1 MTMNFNR
8 NGGSGTSDYSQLSNK
23 PQINGVTLN
32 GNKTSADL
40 GLMPEYEVDDTPTEL
55 SENLISSGAVWDKLQ
70 GSKVASSIGGTI
82 EIPDYGMTE
91 SIEMYF
97 KPSQDLH
104 GYSKPWAGGAGK
116 NLYVGSPSFDG
127 YTNISSWT
135 LQDEKYNGHD
145 VYKKSSEW
153 GGTSNHFSVEEGIYT
168 FSVMVKTGINT
179 NAFIYLIDPSDV
191 GKATVDVTSKQVST
205 STSWTKVQC
214 TFTVTSAGLIAP
226 RIELGSNNDIYISE
240 YQLEQGSTA
249 TSYEPYSNICPIVG
263 QSEATFSW
271 TDSQDIETARTMS
284 FGNTYYGG
292 VCHFDGTIYPDW
304 DYIASYNGE
313 TLTDEWLSDRDEYTA
328 GTTPTNGAEVVYKT
342 TPTQVRVTPPA
353 NLNLTDDYPI
363 EYNGYM
369 ANIVYQ
375 PKDTVLEEAKNY
387 TNQEIAKLVP
397 QVYSTSEEKV
407 GTWIDGTTIY
417 QKTIDCGAL
426 PNTTTKYVSTDI
438 EASKIV
444 KIEGIA
450 TAPQSGGGDK
460 AITIPMPFTGSG
472 GTYVGLYAH
481 ILANDKISIRVST
494 DADRSAY
501 NGYITIQY
509 TKLSN

>member
-55 SENLISSGAVWDKLQ
+55 SENLISSGAVWNKLQ
-70 GSKVASSIGGTI
+70 GSKQASSIGGTI
-82 EIPDYGMTE
+82 AIPDYGTTE
-91 SIEMYF
+91 AIEMYF
-97 KPSQDLH
+97 KPSQYLH

-116 NLYVGSPSFDG
+116 NKL
-127 YTNISSWT
+127 
-135 LQDEKYNGHD
+135 
-145 VYKKSSEW
+145 VYPYDTE
-153 GGTSNHFSVEEGIYT
+153 T
-168 FSVMVKTGINT
+168 KTESG
-179 NAFIYLIDPSDV
+179 V
-191 GKATVDVTSKQVST
+191 
-205 STSWTKVQC
+205 
-214 TFTVTSAGLIAP
+214 TFTVY
-226 RIELGSNNDIYISE
+226 NDGTIKTN
-240 YQLEQGSTA
+240 GTA
-249 TSYEPYSNICPIVG
+249 TSDITISLGKTYISDDDFTFSGITSGSANTYYLRFVARDSGGAAIPIEGQVFIDVYTIETTKTLPANTSYVDAYLGVKNGVTLDDIIFEPMIRLATETDPTFEPYSNICPIVG

-271 TDSQDIETARTMS
+271 TDSQDIETARTMN
-284 FGNTYYGG
+284 FGNIYYGG
-292 VCHFDGTIYPDW
+292 VCQFDGTIYPDW

-313 TLTDEWLSDRDEYTA
+313 TLSDEWLSDRDEYTA

-369 ANIVYQ
+369 ATINYQ

-387 TNQEIAKLVP
+387 TNQKIGELVP

-407 GTWIDGTTIY
+407 GTWIDGKTIY

-426 PNTTTKYVSTDI
+426 PNTSTKYVSTDI
-438 EASKIV
+438 EASQIV